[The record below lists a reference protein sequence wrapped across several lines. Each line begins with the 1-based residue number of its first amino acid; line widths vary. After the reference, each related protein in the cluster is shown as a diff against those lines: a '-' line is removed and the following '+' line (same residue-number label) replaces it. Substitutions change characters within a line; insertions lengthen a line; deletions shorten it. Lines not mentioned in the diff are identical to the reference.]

1 MSQPLI
7 LLPMVEKTSKHEDFA
22 SRLNDLMTKKGF
34 SISEL
39 KNAANVTYEMAR
51 RYTMGTAKPRD
62 EKMVMIA
69 GWLNVSPAYLDYGI
83 SSDEHCTCA
92 GKEMLDPKEIA
103 LLELFSSL
111 PQEEKE
117 KLLGALDEKK
127 QYYDSLFEELAA
139 SRNKK
144 VS

>member
-1 MSQPLI
+1 MSQSLI
-7 LLPMVEKTSKHEDFA
+7 LLPMVEKTSKHEEFA
-22 SRLNDLMTKKGF
+22 IRLNDLMAKKGF
-34 SISEL
+34 SINDL
-39 KNAANVTYEMAR
+39 KDAANVTYEMAR

-69 GWLNVSPAYLDYGI
+69 GWLGVSPAYLDYGI
-83 SSDEHCTCA
+83 SSDEHCVCA
-92 GKEMLDPKEIA
+92 GKEMLDAKEIA
-103 LLELFSSL
+103 LLDLFSSL
-111 PQEEKE
+111 PKEEKE